1 VSLFLL
7 RRAVQ
12 AIGIVAGVVLVTFLL
27 LHLTGDPVGMLLPA
41 DATEA
46 ERARIVRLFGFDE
59 PLPVQ
64 FGRFAA
70 GALRGDFG
78 TSIRQDEPALA
89 LVLERLPATL
99 ELTLAAMAIAVLVA
113 VPAGIVSA
121 SRRGTLLDQGAML
134 IALVGQSVP
143 NFWLGIMLILVFAV
157 GLGWLPPFGRGGL
170 ANLVLP
176 AVTLSMYSM
185 ARTARLIRSGMIEV
199 LSQDYIRTARA
210 KGLAEQ
216 RVLMR
221 HALKNALI
229 PAVTVLGLDVA
240 HLLGGAVITETIFAW
255 PGVGRLI
262 VSAIYARD
270 YPIVQA
276 GVFVVAIGYTAIT
289 LLVDVSYAWLNPR
302 VRFVATE

>member
-1 VSLFLL
+1 MRAFVL
-7 RRAVQ
+7 RRLIQ
-12 AIGIVAGVVLVTFLL
+12 AIAVIVGVTLVTFLL
-27 LHLTGDPVGMLLPA
+27 LHLTGDPVGMMLPA

-46 ERARIVRLFGFDE
+46 ERARIIRLFGFDR

-64 FGRFAA
+64 FIRFAA
-70 GALRGDFG
+70 GAVRGDFG

-89 LVLERLPATL
+89 LVVERLPATL

-113 VPAGIVSA
+113 LPTGIVSA
-121 SRRGTLLDQGAML
+121 ARRGSLLDQGAML
-134 IALVGQSVP
+134 VALIGQSVP
-143 NFWLGIMLILVFAV
+143 NFWLGIMLILLFAV
-157 GLGWLPPFGRGGL
+157 NLGWLPPFGRGGL

-176 AVTLSMYSM
+176 ALTLSMYSM
-185 ARTARLIRSGMIEV
+185 ARTARLIRSGMLEV
-199 LSQDYIRTARA
+199 LSQDYIRTAHA
-210 KGLAEQ
+210 KGLSE
-216 RVLMR
+216 RPVLLR

-229 PAVTVLGLDVA
+229 PTVTVLGLDLA

-276 GVFVVAIGYTAIT
+276 GVFVVAVGYTAIN
-289 LLVDVSYAWLNPR
+289 LLVDALYAWLNPR
-302 VRFVATE
+302 VRFEA

>member
-1 VSLFLL
+1 MRAFVL
-7 RRAVQ
+7 RRLIQ
-12 AIGIVAGVVLVTFLL
+12 AIAVIVGVTLVTFLL
-27 LHLTGDPVGMLLPA
+27 LHLTGDPVGMMLPA

-46 ERARIVRLFGFDE
+46 ERARIIRLFGFDR

-64 FGRFAA
+64 FIRFAA
-70 GALRGDFG
+70 GAVRGDFG
-78 TSIRQDEPALA
+78 TSIRQGEPALA
-89 LVLERLPATL
+89 LVVERLPATL

-113 VPAGIVSA
+113 LPAGLVSA
-121 SRRGTLLDQGAML
+121 ARRGSLLDQGAML
-134 IALVGQSVP
+134 VALIGQSVP
-143 NFWLGIMLILVFAV
+143 NFWLGIMLILLFAV

-176 AVTLSMYSM
+176 ALTLSMYSM
-185 ARTARLIRSGMIEV
+185 ARTARLIRSGMLEV
-199 LSQDYIRTARA
+199 LSQDYIRTAHA
-210 KGLAEQ
+210 KGLSER
-216 RVLMR
+216 RVLLR

-229 PAVTVLGLDVA
+229 PAVTVLGLDLA

-276 GVFVVAIGYTAIT
+276 GVFVVAIGYTGIN
-289 LLVDVSYAWLNPR
+289 LLVDMLYAWLNPR
-302 VRFVATE
+302 VRIET

>member
-1 VSLFLL
+1 M
-7 RRAVQ
+7 Q
-12 AIGIVAGVVLVTFLL
+12 AIGVIVGVTLVTFLL
-27 LHLTGDPVGMLLPA
+27 LHLTGDPVGMMLPA

-46 ERARIVRLFGFDE
+46 ERARIVHLFGFDR

-64 FGRFAA
+64 FVYFAA

-89 LVLERLPATL
+89 LVTERLPATL

-113 VPAGIVSA
+113 LPAGIVSA
-121 SRRGTLLDQGAML
+121 ARRGSLLDQGAML
-134 IALVGQSVP
+134 VALIGQSVP
-143 NFWLGIMLILVFAV
+143 NFWLGIMLILLFAV
-157 GLGWLPPFGRGGL
+157 GLGWLPPFGRDGL

-185 ARTARLIRSGMIEV
+185 ARTARLIRSGMLEV
-199 LSQDYIRTARA
+199 LSQDYIRTAHA
-210 KGLAEQ
+210 KGLSE
-216 RVLMR
+216 RLVLLR

-229 PAVTVLGLDVA
+229 PAVTVLGLDLA

-276 GVFVVAIGYTAIT
+276 GVFVVAVGYTAVT
-289 LLVDVSYAWLNPR
+289 LLVDVLYAWLNPR
-302 VRFVATE
+302 VRFGA

>member
-1 VSLFLL
+1 LSRFLL
-7 RRAVQ
+7 RRAIQ
-12 AIGIVAGVVLVTFLL
+12 AIGIVVGVVLVTFLL

-59 PLPVQ
+59 PLPIQ

-78 TSIRQDEPALA
+78 TSIRQDEPALG

-99 ELTLAAMAIAVLVA
+99 ELTFAAMGIAVLVA

-121 SRRGTLLDQGAML
+121 ARRGTLLDQGAML

-199 LSQDYIRTARA
+199 LSQDYIRTAHA
-210 KGLAEQ
+210 KGLAE
-216 RVLMR
+216 RPVLMR

-289 LLVDVSYAWLNPR
+289 LLVDVAYAWLNPR
-302 VRFVATE
+302 VRFVETD

>member
-1 VSLFLL
+1 M
-7 RRAVQ
+7 Q
-12 AIGIVAGVVLVTFLL
+12 AIGVIVGVTLVTFLL
-27 LHLTGDPVGMLLPA
+27 LHLTGDPVGMMLPA

-46 ERARIVRLFGFDE
+46 ERARIVHLFGFDR

-64 FGRFAA
+64 FVYFAA

-89 LVLERLPATL
+89 LVTERLPATL

-113 VPAGIVSA
+113 LPAGIVSA
-121 SRRGTLLDQGAML
+121 ARRGSLLDQGAML
-134 IALVGQSVP
+134 VALIGQSVP
-143 NFWLGIMLILVFAV
+143 NFWLGIMLILLFAV
-157 GLGWLPPFGRGGL
+157 GLGWLPPFGRDGI

-185 ARTARLIRSGMIEV
+185 ARTARLIRSGMLEV
-199 LSQDYIRTARA
+199 LSQDYIRTAHA
-210 KGLAEQ
+210 KGLSE
-216 RVLMR
+216 RLVLLR

-229 PAVTVLGLDVA
+229 PAVTVLGLDLA

-276 GVFVVAIGYTAIT
+276 GVFVVAVGYTAVT
-289 LLVDVSYAWLNPR
+289 LLVDVLYAWLNPR
-302 VRFVATE
+302 VRFGA

>member
-1 VSLFLL
+1 LSLFLL

-12 AIGIVAGVVLVTFLL
+12 AIGIVVGVVLVTFLL

-59 PLPVQ
+59 PLPIQ

-78 TSIRQDEPALA
+78 TSIRQDEPALG

-99 ELTLAAMAIAVLVA
+99 ELTFAAMGIAVLVA

-121 SRRGTLLDQGAML
+121 ARRGTLLDQGAML

-210 KGLAEQ
+210 KGLAE
-216 RVLMR
+216 RPVLMR

-289 LLVDVSYAWLNPR
+289 LLVDVAYAWLNPR
-302 VRFVATE
+302 VRFVETD